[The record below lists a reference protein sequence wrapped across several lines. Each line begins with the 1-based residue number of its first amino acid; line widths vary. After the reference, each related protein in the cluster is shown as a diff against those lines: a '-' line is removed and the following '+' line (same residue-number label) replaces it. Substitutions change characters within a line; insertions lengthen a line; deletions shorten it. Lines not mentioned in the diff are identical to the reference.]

1 VERARAHFDER
12 QVVDRVM
19 GTCAEVA
26 RSKGRYES
34 LVARWGDSAGS
45 G

>member
-1 VERARAHFDER
+1 
-12 QVVDRVM
+12 M
-19 GTCAEVA
+19 GAYADVA
-26 RSKGRYES
+26 RRKGRYES